1 MEIVELIGIIV
12 PILSLTAL
20 IIFILTSKKESTHS
34 QQPITI
40 QTSQPTQQPV
50 NNQNETVKLILPH
63 RIDAYQRLV
72 LFLERISP
80 NSLVMR
86 KFGNYQ
92 SAKQL
97 QQDLLSTIRS
107 EYEHNIAQQVFV
119 SPQGWKMVKDSK
131 EQIIQL
137 INLAASQVEENA
149 TAIDLSSKIFELT
162 AEFEKLPSE
171 ITTEYLIEELQKLF

>member
-1 MEIVELIGIIV
+1 METIELIVIIV
-12 PILSLTAL
+12 PVLSLTAL
-20 IIFILTSKKESTHS
+20 IIFILTSKKATPTT

-40 QTSQPTQQPV
+40 QTNQPSQGF
-50 NNQNETVKLILPH
+50 NINNETIKLTLPH

-92 SAKQL
+92 TAKQL

-119 SPQGWKMVKDSK
+119 SPQGWKMIKDSK

-137 INLAASQVEENA
+137 INVAASQVEENA
-149 TAIDLSSKIFELT
+149 SAIDLSSKIFELT

-171 ITTEYLIEELQKLF
+171 ITTEYLVEELQKLF